1 METQKLSQ
9 EKMEYRVNSLQKDT
23 ISATIGE
30 EKQSVSQMINELREE
45 EQKLLNEGGWV
56 RKETKRE
63 SVLKSIPLYFHLLM
77 IMSTMI
83 IIFLSILQ
91 SHRYLYILD
100 FRLVCLKEDVFIAV
114 WLFYISCL
122 SIYIKFFISP
132 YVENRD
138 FYVKPICTN
147 VQKPEILGT
156 GNGIGFMFCGS
167 YRRIWDTYVTYYC
180 FCIYAPILPICC
192 YRVTSGKTKYELGR
206 GYSTGYKILC
216 SEDSDFL
223 AIIDLYLIGIAGF
236 SFAACLLILLF
247 YLIG

>member
-156 GNGIGFMFCGS
+156 GNGIGF
-167 YRRIWDTYVTYYC
+167 RRNSHFAGYNLCNYYVYQHVIE
-180 FCIYAPILPICC
+180 FKVLE
-192 YRVTSGKTKYELGR
+192 SKNGKRK
-206 GYSTGYKILC
+206 C
-216 SEDSDFL
+216 SISQN
-223 AIIDLYLIGIAGF
+223 AG
-236 SFAACLLILLF
+236 
-247 YLIG
+247 